1 MTRASTSTSKTTYST
16 DRTRSTSGREASTE
30 YGEARNTQASMPTP
44 VEITVASIRLAR
56 SRPGLRARMSR
67 A

>member
-1 MTRASTSTSKTTYST
+1 MTSAITSTSSTTYST
-16 DRTRSTSGREASTE
+16 DSPRSISGSESSTE

-44 VEITVASIRLAR
+44 VEITVASIRPAW
-56 SRPGLRARMSR
+56 SRPALRVRISR